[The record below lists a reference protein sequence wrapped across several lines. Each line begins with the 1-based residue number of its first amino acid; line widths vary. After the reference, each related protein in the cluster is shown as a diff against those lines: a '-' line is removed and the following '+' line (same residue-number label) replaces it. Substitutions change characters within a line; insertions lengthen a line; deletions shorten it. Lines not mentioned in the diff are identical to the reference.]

1 MKKYSKSTSGG
12 IKSRRTKN
20 GNYYIPYSRMTDEQR
35 KKIRD
40 YQQHKREDN
49 KNNVEWQL
57 KQAIYHYNYYKNKIE
72 KLKALLQ
79 NQTAES
85 VGTETEL

>member
-1 MKKYSKSTSGG
+1 MKKYSKSTSSG
-12 IKSRRTKN
+12 IKSRRTKS

-57 KQAIYHYNYYKNKIE
+57 KQAIYHRNYYNRKVE
-72 KLKALLQ
+72 ELKAKLQ
-79 NQTAES
+79 QENMK
-85 VGTETEL
+85 